1 MKRNILNALSVLM
14 LTLALTSCNNS
25 KNPDNIENKEKLE
38 TGYAVSYP
46 TTVSGALH
54 NKGMGWIALE
64 EQTELGKL
72 DLGHNGDL
80 PEVDNIGIQTCWD
93 IIEPVEGEFNWKLID
108 QTIDY
113 WTAKGKR
120 INFRICTDSLSLPE
134 VFVGAPRW
142 LNEEP
147 YNVHYEEYSYSGTV
161 MARANDLTDPTYQYY
176 FERFLKELSDRYAT
190 NPYID
195 TIDIRGF
202 GMFGEW
208 HSGHSFATMEE
219 RMFTL
224 AYIVDKYAENFA
236 KEGKTLFL
244 SNSWDY
250 QGVNEDGSSAAAA
263 GNSSYEDYLIWSAL
277 DHGMKLEYVGFR
289 RDGMAGNGVTKYAT
303 DEKALVE
310 LVKSGKNAVNC
321 GEFFTSFASYIDGLY
336 GMNPI
341 EATEELLFKS
351 RCNYSTVLGWVNS
364 EVVNIVEAGYEEV
377 FNRGNNKM
385 GYRLKVDMAKY
396 PSGIKQGSKIQVVS
410 KISNS
415 GVGKFSL
422 ANHNYQLML
431 VDENGNVVQRYS
443 NEDYDLRKL
452 LNGETLNVYSE
463 FKVDESLKDG
473 KYTLACAI
481 VDENNNPSVR
491 LAQVG
496 GYETKVYPLGE
507 VNIGNYKK
515 LDPIFEKISYE
526 EATSYKFKSNKNYDV
541 TFSYKPSVKLK
552 DYLYGDENGF
562 DVVLNHSKDENK
574 NIIAS
579 HFQDVSE
586 CGSYKT
592 VNVSTNDSTY
602 KLSISGTGI
611 YQNKISVNDVIIEEN
626 TGYLERFEDDYDLLS
641 FDSPWYNDNGS
652 AYLVEG
658 DSISGETSV
667 VIDGDLPH
675 TFNDALTSDPSLLNI
690 KKNSSYTIS
699 FKTKGYAV
707 GGNACYYYLKVVD
720 SNENEKVIGEW
731 YDRPDET
738 MTTKTF
744 TFISPNADGLS
755 LVFGVKNVGAYL
767 LDDINIVK
775 NYDGFIVKG
784 EDVLDVNNVRK
795 YDEEKLENGYVEGFE
810 NMVLNDSTFSYGF
823 NRWGSLTS
831 DPSEVISGK
840 LSMSS
845 RLDEFVYDNVIDSNW
860 FEFMYS
866 NDKYIK
872 LEKNT
877 EYTLKFNYK
886 ILEHIYLHTDAS
898 LDGYA
903 YCLVRSKTSA
913 DKDCPATQFARIYQE
928 EDQVYEFTYTFTT
941 GNSDDYYIIIGMY
954 GKGVIIV
961 DDISVTKV

>member
-1 MKRNILNALSVLM
+1 MKKSILSVLSILV
-14 LTLALTSCNNS
+14 LTLALNSCNVS
-25 KNPDNIENKEKLE
+25 KKPGNIENKEKLE
-38 TGYAVSYP
+38 SGYTVSYP

-54 NKGMGWIALE
+54 NKGMGWITLE
-64 EQTELGKL
+64 EQTNLGKL

-80 PEVDNIGIQTCWD
+80 PEVDNVGIQTCWD
-93 IIEPVEGEFNWKLID
+93 FLEPVEGEFNWTLVD

-113 WTAKGKR
+113 WTSKGKR

-147 YNVHYEEYSYSGTV
+147 YNVHYEEYTYSGTV
-161 MARANDLTDPTYQYY
+161 MARANDLTDPTYQKF

-208 HSGHSFATMEE
+208 HSGHSFANMEE

-250 QGVNEDGSSAAAA
+250 QGVNQDGSSAAAA

-289 RDGMAGNGVTKYAT
+289 RDGLAGNGVTKYAT

-321 GEFFTSFASYIDGLY
+321 GEFFTGFSSYIDGLY
-336 GMNPI
+336 GMDPV

-351 RCNYSTVLGWVNS
+351 RCNYSTVMGWANI
-364 EVVNIVEAGYEEV
+364 EVVNIIEQGYEEV

-396 PSGIKQGSKIQVVS
+396 PSGIKQGRKMQVIS

-422 ANHNYQLML
+422 ANHYYQLML

-463 FKVDESLKDG
+463 FEVDSSLKDG

-481 VDENNNPSVR
+481 VDENNNPSIR

-507 VNIGNYKK
+507 VNLGNYKK
-515 LDPIFEKISYE
+515 LDNIFEKMSYDD
-526 EATSYKFKSNKNYDV
+526 ATSYKFKSNRHYEI
-541 TFSYKPSVKLK
+541 TFDYTPSVKLK
-552 DYLYGDENGF
+552 DYLYGDENGYK
-562 DVVLNHSKDENK
+562 VQLKSSKDT
-574 NIIAS
+574 IDAAI
-579 HFQDVSE
+579 FQDVSQ

-592 VNVSTNDSTY
+592 VSVATNDSTY
-602 KLSISGTGI
+602 KLSISGSGI
-611 YQNKISVNDVIIEEN
+611 YQNQIAVGDVIIEEK
-626 TGYLERFEDDYDLLS
+626 TGYLEKFEDDYDLLS
-641 FDSPWYNDNGS
+641 FDSPWYCDNGNALIVDENS
-652 AYLVEG
+652 LA
-658 DSISGETSV
+658 GETSV
-667 VIDGDLPH
+667 LVAGELPH
-675 TFNDALTSDPSLLNI
+675 TFNDGLTSDYGLLSIN
-690 KKNSSYTIS
+690 KNTSYTIS
-699 FKTKGYAV
+699 FKTKGYSV
-707 GGNACYYYLKVVD
+707 GGNACYYYLKLKD
-720 SNENEKVIGEW
+720 ADDEEKIVGEW

-744 TFISPNADGLS
+744 TFNTPNAEGLH
-755 LVFGVKNVGAYL
+755 LVFGVKNVGSYL

-775 NYDGFIVKG
+775 NFDGFIVNG
-784 EDVLDVNNVRK
+784 EDVKDVNNERK
-795 YDEEKLENGYVEGFE
+795 YDEAKLENGYVEGFE
-810 NMVLNDSTFSYGF
+810 NMVLNDSTFTYGF
-823 NRWGSLTS
+823 NRWGGLTA
-831 DPSEVISGK
+831 DPSEVISGN

-845 RLDEFVYDNVIDSNW
+845 RLDEFIYDNVIDSNW

-866 NDKYIK
+866 NSKYIK

-877 EYTLKFNYK
+877 EYTLKFKYK
-886 ILEHIYLHTDAS
+886 IVEHIYLHTDAS

-903 YCLVRSKTSA
+903 YCLARSKTSA
-913 DKDCPATQFARIYQE
+913 DEDCPAIQFARIYQE
-928 EDQVYEFTYTFTT
+928 LDHVYEYTYTFTT
-941 GNSDDYYIIIGMY
+941 GDSDDYYIIIGMY
-954 GKGVIIV
+954 GRGVIIV
-961 DDISVTKV
+961 DDISVTKN